1 LEILINLHEN
11 EKDSPLLIEGERLAL
26 GHTIEQCFKGQT
38 TSTRVLYQIYKK
50 FCQQPCWML
59 LLEPKELESR
69 ATEFNTA
76 VKVDF
81 EEIIFRVKA
90 IENLIQG
97 IIFQHI
103 DTFYSTVR
111 VLFRN
116 NPALLRL

>member
-1 LEILINLHEN
+1 
-11 EKDSPLLIEGERLAL
+11 
-26 GHTIEQCFKGQT
+26 
-38 TSTRVLYQIYKK
+38 
-50 FCQQPCWML
+50 ML
-59 LLEPKELESR
+59 LLESKELESR
-69 ATEFNTA
+69 ATESNTA

-111 VLFRN
+111 VSFRS